1 MMLALVD
8 SFWGGMRN
16 CPPFMIE
23 VSIIIPCYNYA
34 HYLPASIDSV
44 LRQDYPHYEV
54 ILIDDGSS
62 DATWEIMQTYAARHP
77 HVRAFKHE
85 TNQGIFKANK
95 RGWDEARGKYLHFF
109 SADDL
114 YHPTCLPKVMHLFQE
129 NPHLGLVCTDIAY
142 FQDHTQK
149 ITEKKLL
156 TTCRTPRLFSRNEMI
171 PIFQSTNFWIPGLTC
186 VVKQETL
193 QKYGHLDPRLE
204 NISDWFCFHKI
215 ALFEG
220 VGYIPETLISMRL
233 HDQTYTSR
241 VKRNKKRRRAT
252 YRYLLQL
259 LDENQEVREP
269 FKEAGLLTFIF
280 RELYWKLL
288 FNPRYFSFWR
298 FLKKKV

>member
-1 MMLALVD
+1 MV
-8 SFWGGMRN
+8 
-16 CPPFMIE
+16 E

-34 HYLPASIDSV
+34 RYLPASIDSI
-44 LRQDYPHYEV
+44 LHQDYPHYEV

-62 DATWEIMQTYAARHP
+62 DTTWDIMQTYAARYP
-77 HVRAFKHE
+77 HFRAFKHE

-142 FQDHTQK
+142 FHDHTQE

-156 TTCRTPRLFSRNEMI
+156 KTCRTPRLFSRNEMI

-193 QKYGHLDPRLE
+193 HKYGHLDPKLE

-259 LDENQEVREP
+259 IDENQEIREP
-269 FKEAGLLTFIF
+269 FKEAGLLSFIF
-280 RELYWKLL
+280 RELYWKLR
-288 FNPRYFSFWR
+288 FHPRYFSFWR
-298 FLKKKV
+298 YIKNKR